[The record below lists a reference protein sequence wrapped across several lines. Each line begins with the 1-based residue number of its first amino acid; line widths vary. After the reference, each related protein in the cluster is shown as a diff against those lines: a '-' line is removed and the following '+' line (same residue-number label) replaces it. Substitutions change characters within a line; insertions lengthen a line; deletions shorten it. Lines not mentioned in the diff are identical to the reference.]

1 MRTVRVVPGMTA
13 VLVSLVAIAVAG
25 CSPFSSSGSAAAPA
39 SSAATANSQ
48 TASSAAPAA
57 APAATPSATSSSGGV
72 QNLTATAAVKSELLA
87 AFAAVKNIP
96 ASDVAGADPDSIY
109 YAYDP
114 ATQTYW
120 AMAIYGAKSTDSQT
134 VQDSFQDAGSHG
146 FFKKS
151 GSGPWQVDLDIGP
164 CANIFFFP
172 QAVLVAWDIPA
183 PVGVT
188 CQS

>member
-1 MRTVRVVPGMTA
+1 MSAVRVVPGMTA
-13 VLVSLVAIAVAG
+13 VLISLVAVAVAG
-25 CSPFSSSGSAAAPA
+25 CSPFSSPSSTAAPA
-39 SSAATANSQ
+39 SSAATAASQ
-48 TASSAAPAA
+48 SASSAAS

-72 QNLTATAAVKSELLA
+72 QNLPATAAVKSELLA
-87 AFAAVKNIP
+87 AFVAAKNIP
-96 ASDVAGADPDSIY
+96 ASDVAGSVPDSIY

-120 AMAIYGAKSTDSQT
+120 AKAIYEPASTDPLSVT
-134 VQDSFQDAGSHG
+134 VNFQDAGSHG

-151 GSGPWQVDLDIGP
+151 GSGPWQVELEIGP
-164 CANIFFFP
+164 CANISFFP

-183 PVGVT
+183 PVGVA